1 MLAKSKLNSIENTI
15 SKALT
20 DNEISHENSTTIIK
34 DERNYP
40 ELKENIRMMKSQ
52 GSNNER
58 NKLIEAGKRIGID
71 EIFRQNEIINH
82 FKSQI

>member
-1 MLAKSKLNSIENTI
+1 MKTLQQLLKM
-15 SKALT
+15 
-20 DNEISHENSTTIIK
+20 
-34 DERNYP
+34 
-40 ELKENIRMMKSQ
+40 KENIRMMKSQ